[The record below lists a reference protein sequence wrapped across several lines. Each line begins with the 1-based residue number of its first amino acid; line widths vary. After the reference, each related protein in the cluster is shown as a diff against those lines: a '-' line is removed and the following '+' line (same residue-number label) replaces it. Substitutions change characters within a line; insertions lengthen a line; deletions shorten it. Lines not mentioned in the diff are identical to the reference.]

1 MTCEGMRSQL
11 VSVYPGE
18 RWRNRVACMP
28 DRQVIAIYK
37 KLKEKGELH
46 KHNKKA
52 YEKVEQLTIWDIMKS
67 HQ

>member
-37 KLKEKGELH
+37 RMKQKGELR
-46 KHNKKA
+46 KHERKSFEKA
-52 YEKVEQLTIWDIMKS
+52 EQITIWELF
-67 HQ
+67 Q